1 MTEII
6 NDILQVFSTN
16 SDAIILT
23 VATGAATIMVFAIR
37 YIFNLLSDVTLKTP
51 TILDDKLLQKIK
63 DIFKSKIKDL

>member
-6 NDILQVFSTN
+6 NDVLQMFTMN

-23 VATGAATIMVFAIR
+23 VATGVATVMVFAVK
-37 YIFNLLSDVTLKTP
+37 YIFNLLGDITLKTP

-63 DIFKSKIKDL
+63 DVFKSKIKNI